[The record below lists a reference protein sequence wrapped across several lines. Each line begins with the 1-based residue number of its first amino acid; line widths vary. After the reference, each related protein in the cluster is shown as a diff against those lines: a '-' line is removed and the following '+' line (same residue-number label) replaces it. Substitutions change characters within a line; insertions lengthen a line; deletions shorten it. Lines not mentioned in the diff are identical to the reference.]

1 MKFLILILIT
11 TMVQAKTLSDVKK
24 ELIQKSEDKIVKL
37 KKGKFNDRKIKV
49 EETFIKC
56 LKSNYTKDLLLKCI
70 DTYSKEY
77 DKIKK
82 ARLNALD
89 AIKNQIYTRQRE
101 FSRTRNIYINIE
113 KERTSPNQEYIKCLK
128 RSYNLDEIKKCKESK
143 E

>member
-128 RSYNLDEIKKCKESK
+128 RSYNLDEIKK
-143 E
+143 